1 MSAAALQLRSGVA
14 RAVGGKL
21 SRSTTAFFLCDIQ
34 ERFRDVI
41 QHFPSVVHVGSQM
54 ARAAKI
60 LDVPLIVTE
69 QYSKAMGK
77 TVAEIDVRCVAMLFH
92 AVTKRLCKSAT
103 GV

>member
-1 MSAAALQLRSGVA
+1 MSALRYGAARSA
-14 RAVGGKL
+14 GGKL
-21 SRSTTAFFLCDIQ
+21 SRHTTAFFLCDIQ

-54 ARAAKI
+54 SRAAKI

-77 TVAEIDVRCVAMLFH
+77 TVAEIDVRRVVLMFVFGIFQIL
-92 AVTKRLCKSAT
+92 AT
-103 GV
+103 MIV